1 MFKIYNNQ
9 GKDRGISILEIKGND
24 GRSHA
29 KLNLENGGSLLELRL
44 DNFTIIKDLLPLEY
58 KNTFAS
64 AILFPFASRIK
75 NGEYMFLNTLYRLP
89 INEVEKQNALHGLV
103 YNETFKVIE
112 QSTTKNKGQV
122 TLEYKQEEIINGF
135 PFKFSLQ
142 LIYVL
147 TKDNLTLE
155 IKVKNQDNQSFPF
168 SIGWHPYFCS
178 SDLYQSSVTLNSHKK
193 ITFDDSLIAVNEVEK
208 YNVGKIKIKNKKFDD
223 CFVLNDSK
231 VQFKTPDFTLNIDS
245 SSDENYL
252 LLYTMNEENVI
263 AIEPLTAAPNCF
275 KTEKGLKILEP
286 NAEYG
291 VTMKIDIITDNHLI

>member
-1 MFKIYNNQ
+1 MFKIYRNHS
-9 GKDRGISILEIKGND
+9 KDSGLSILEIKGND
-24 GRSHA
+24 DESHA
-29 KLNLENGGSLLELRL
+29 KLNLENGGSLMELRL
-44 DNFTIIKDLLPLEY
+44 DNFMIIKDLSPLMYE
-58 KNTFAS
+58 NTFAS
-64 AILFPFASRIK
+64 SILFPFASRIK
-75 NGEYMFLNTLYRLP
+75 NGEYMFLNALYKLP

-103 YNETFKVIE
+103 YNKTFKVIA
-112 QSTTKNKGQV
+112 QSTTNNKGQV

-193 ITFDDSLIAVNEVEK
+193 IEFDENEIAVSEVENC
-208 YNVGKIKIKNKKFDD
+208 NVGEIKIENKRFDD

-252 LLYTMNEENVI
+252 LVYTINEENVI
-263 AIEPLTAAPNCF
+263 AIEPLNAAPNCF
-275 KTEKGLKILEP
+275 NTKKGLKILEP

-291 VTMKIDIITDNHLI
+291 MTMKIDIITDNH